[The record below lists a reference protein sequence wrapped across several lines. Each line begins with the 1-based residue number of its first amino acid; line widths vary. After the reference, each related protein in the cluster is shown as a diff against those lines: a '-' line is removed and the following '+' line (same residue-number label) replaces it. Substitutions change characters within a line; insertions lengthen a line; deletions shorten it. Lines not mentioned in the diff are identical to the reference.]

1 MSDNCS
7 NQELKDITI
16 QLEREITFIQG
27 EIDRRF
33 DSSVAIST
41 IQHEGIRDYSDGQIG
56 KVSERLDGIDKA
68 TELLGTTVNRVPTEI
83 DREVAHL
90 QSVLD
95 ERFKSVAIQFKER
108 DTRQER
114 EAKDNKVAVD
124 AAFAAQKEA
133 AAEQNK
139 SNTLAISKSEVS
151 TSETINKL
159 AELFKGTTD
168 GLYDKIDDLK
178 DRITTA
184 DKRNGNFM
192 ATYTG
197 KGIGVNQVWGYVVGL
212 IGIITSIILSV
223 AYVVKR

>member
-1 MSDNCS
+1 MSDCT
-7 NQELKDITI
+7 QKDLKDTTKS
-16 QLEREITFIQG
+16 LLREINLIQA

-33 DSSVAIST
+33 KDMSKAD
-41 IQHEGIRDYSDGQIG
+41 RDYVDGQVG
-56 KVSERLDGIDKA
+56 KLVGRFDGIDKA
-68 TELLGTTVNRVPTEI
+68 TELLSETVNRVPSEATK
-83 DREVAHL
+83 EVQHL

-95 ERFKSVAIQFKER
+95 ERFSSVAIQFSER

-139 SNTLAISKSEVS
+139 SNTLAISKSEAA

-168 GLYDKIDDLK
+168 GLYDKVDDLK
-178 DRITTA
+178 DRLA
-184 DKRNGNFM
+184 ASEKRNGTFE
-192 ATYTG
+192 AGYTG
-197 KGIGVNQVWGYVVGL
+197 RETGVAQVWSYL
-212 IGIITSIILSV
+212 IAAASIALALVTAV
-223 AYVVKR
+223 AYIMKK